1 MSKGKKY
8 YNKWQDNNTLIGI
21 FIGSNDVN
29 DINYINN
36 NKNIT
41 ENMNDII
48 DIIFNTIENMYNVGI
63 RNFMIINIPPFDLSP
78 VNAKNK
84 RPFYKH
90 EVPMFNNALNENSK
104 SLYWKFNDINIIVY
118 DNYNEYKY
126 IMENFKLYNFKSKT
140 DSWYFNKNDKMDNY
154 FWRDFTHISNKGHKI
169 LAEDI
174 NDLLSSINK

>member
-104 SLYWKFNDINIIVY
+104 SLY
-118 DNYNEYKY
+118 
-126 IMENFKLYNFKSKT
+126 
-140 DSWYFNKNDKMDNY
+140 
-154 FWRDFTHISNKGHKI
+154 
-169 LAEDI
+169 
-174 NDLLSSINK
+174 